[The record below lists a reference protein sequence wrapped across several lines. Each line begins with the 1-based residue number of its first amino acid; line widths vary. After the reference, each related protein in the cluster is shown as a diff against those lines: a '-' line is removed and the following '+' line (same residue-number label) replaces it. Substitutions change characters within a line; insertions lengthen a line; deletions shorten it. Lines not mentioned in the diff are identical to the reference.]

1 MNQIVKPFPFKV
13 KFYYASM
20 FIMPV
25 VVTWALL
32 LYIKISTL
40 SELIAAILTPTS
52 IGALIILSAFVIS
65 NFVLHSRVVYSYDG
79 SSESSKKANKAAKR
93 FETVSLAAAVL
104 ASPFITCMT
113 KLSYNLKGIPI
124 DIAPFMTISMGSI
137 CLCALSFYICY
148 MQNFEKNL
156 YGLPF
161 SRDYLSMSLTLRS
174 CLVTLFAATGIFLFI
189 TTPNLVPALDDYTP
203 GQLLRIYQLPLG
215 LIGVLM
221 TILCSFRQMSH
232 TAQRVKVIADFT
244 DSIARK
250 DYTSSNIPVQSRD
263 EFGLLIN
270 ALNSFFNITRTLLED
285 IHDSVKLSS
294 KTSDDVNSNMS
305 ETASAIEQIQGNI
318 SSVKQSVLDQSASV
332 DETQST
338 IENMVKRI
346 EELNNSVQVQNAG
359 VSNSSSAVEEMVA
372 NIRSV
377 ADILEKN
384 SLNVDTLRKE
394 AETGR
399 NKINQ
404 SAENAAMILTR
415 SAGLLE
421 ASTIIQN
428 IASQTNLLA
437 MNAAIEAAHAGE
449 AGKGF
454 SVVADE
460 IRKLSETSSSQSK
473 TIGDQLKTI
482 TDSIDGIVSAS
493 HEAKQSFAEV
503 SSSIADTTNLV
514 REIKNAMLEQGEG
527 SKQIS
532 IALNSMNDSSN
543 QVKNASAEMA
553 VGNRA
558 ILDEVRNL
566 QDATFSMKTGMEEMS
581 AGATKINE
589 TGAALS
595 SLAKD
600 MDESIRKIG
609 EQVDQFKV

>member
-137 CLCALSFYICY
+137 CLCALFFYICY

-449 AGKGF
+449 AGQGF

-460 IRKLSETSSSQSK
+460 IRKLAEQSNTQGK
-473 TIGDQLKTI
+473 VITTQLKDLQQAIKSVADNT
-482 TDSIDGIVSAS
+482 TDVQ
-493 HEAKQSFAEV
+493 KQFE
-503 SSSIADTTNLV
+503 IIFNLTNTV
-514 REIKNAMLEQGEG
+514 REQEIVIKNAMEEQSAGSTQVLESISDIKTSSDTVKDNADILLEGGRQIANEMKLLSDVTTHINSAMNEMVQGA
-527 SKQIS
+527 S
-532 IALNSMNDSSN
+532 LVTNSVENCKNSSN
-543 QVKNASAEMA
+543 ENTNHLQNLESEVNQF
-553 VGNRA
+553 
-558 ILDEVRNL
+558 IL
-566 QDATFSMKTGMEEMS
+566 
-581 AGATKINE
+581 
-589 TGAALS
+589 
-595 SLAKD
+595 
-600 MDESIRKIG
+600 
-609 EQVDQFKV
+609 